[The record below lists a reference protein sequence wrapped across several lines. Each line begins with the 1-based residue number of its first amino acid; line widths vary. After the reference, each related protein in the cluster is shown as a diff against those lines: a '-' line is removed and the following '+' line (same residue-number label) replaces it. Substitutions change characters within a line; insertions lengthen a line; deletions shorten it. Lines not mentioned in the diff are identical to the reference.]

1 MPNGK
6 NILPTGNKEGLFSF
20 YAAMKHLFLINPC
33 AGGTDHSRAIADEV
47 RSLNI
52 DTEIYITRGE
62 RDATHY
68 VDDYCRQHPGEA
80 VRFYAC
86 GGDGTLNEVVSGAIG
101 HEGAEVTC
109 YPCGSGNDYVKYFEG
124 ADFHNLKA
132 LTEAPTVEVDV
143 MRVNGN
149 RYGLNAMHIGF
160 EAEVCRHMAEV
171 RRKPLI
177 GGKMTYTTAI
187 AKSLAVGRRTYCR
200 LIVDGEMW
208 HDGDLLLA
216 SLANGRYVG
225 GGYKCAPRSQN
236 DDGLLE
242 VAVMR
247 PLTLV
252 RFAKSIGYYRKGEH
266 LDREKMRDVVRYRRA
281 QRVVVENDR
290 PFHIGIDGELLQ
302 GSRFE
307 VENLHRALRFAVPRG

>member
-1 MPNGK
+1 
-6 NILPTGNKEGLFSF
+6 
-20 YAAMKHLFLINPC
+20 MKHIFIINPC
-33 AGGTDHSRAIADEV
+33 AGGEDHSQAIAKKITD
-47 RSLNI
+47 LTI
-52 DTEIYITRGE
+52 DSQIYITQGE
-62 RDATHY
+62 RDATRY
-68 VDDYCRQHPGEA
+68 VDSYCHHHSSEP

-124 ADFHNLKA
+124 VDFHNMKA

-143 MRVNGN
+143 MRINGE

-160 EAEVCRHMAEV
+160 EAEVCRNMAEV

-187 AKSLAVGRRTYCR
+187 VKSLLTGRRTYCR
-200 LIVDGEMW
+200 ITADGEKW

-216 SLANGRYVG
+216 SLANGRYIG

-242 VAVMR
+242 TAIMR
-247 PLTLV
+247 PLSLV
-252 RFAKSIGYYRKGEH
+252 RFARSIGYYRKGEH
-266 LDREKMRDVVRYRRA
+266 LDHEGLRDVMSYRRSKN
-281 QRVVVENDR
+281 VIIENDH
-290 PFHIGIDGELLQ
+290 PFHIGIDGELLYGQ
-302 GSRFE
+302 RFE
-307 VENLHRALRFAVPRG
+307 VENLHRVLRFAVPRT